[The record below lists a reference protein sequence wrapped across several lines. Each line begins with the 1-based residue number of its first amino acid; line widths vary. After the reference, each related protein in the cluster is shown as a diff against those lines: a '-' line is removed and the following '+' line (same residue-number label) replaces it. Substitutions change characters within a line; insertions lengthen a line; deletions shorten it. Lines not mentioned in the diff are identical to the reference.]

1 MFEIQLFADTV
12 SSSREG
18 KLVVSFYDSDDRTLT
33 IDNPKSNITAAQ
45 INSFVEQMK
54 TDQPVIGDKTGA
66 SVVGAQSFKIIEK
79 TETKLDL
86 N

>member
-18 KLVVSFYDSDDRTLT
+18 KLVISFYDSDDRTVT
-33 IDNPKSNITAAQ
+33 IDNPKSNLTAAQ

-66 SVVGAQSFKIIEK
+66 SVVGATSFKIIEK

>member
-18 KLVVSFYDSDDRTLT
+18 KLVISFYDSDDRTVT
-33 IDNPKSNITAAQ
+33 IDNPKSNLTAAQ

-66 SVVGAQSFKIIEK
+66 SVVGATSFKIIEK

-86 N
+86 S